1 MTSNKKQSFLHGA
14 ALLAAATI
22 IVKIIG
28 ALYKIPLG
36 SIIGDAGFG
45 YFNTAYDIYSV
56 LLMISTAG
64 LPVALSRMIAESA
77 SLGNYGQIKRTYQV
91 ARYIFLFLGAA
102 GTILMTFFS
111 HQLANFMNSPN
122 SWAAIAALGPASILM
137 CQSSALRGFFQG
149 QSNMRPTSVSQ
160 VIEAICKLFVGL
172 GLAFF
177 IMKVWNNT
185 SLAAGGAIFGVTL
198 GALLAVLY
206 MGYAYH
212 CQKNDFPLEGG
223 TLYSRAT
230 TAKKLLAIA
239 IPITVGSAGLQ
250 IITLIDAK
258 VVMAQLTG
266 PAGFLQREADELK
279 GIYNFAQTIFNL
291 PCALITPITISV
303 LPAITEQITLR
314 RHAGAKTIE
323 ESAIRVT
330 ALITLPCAIGLAVIS
345 QPIMAL
351 LRGYSGESLSIA
363 SKLLAV
369 LGPCVVF
376 NSIVL
381 LTNSIMQ
388 AHGHVYLPVINMF
401 VGGIVK
407 IIVNY
412 ILVSNPAINIQGA
425 PMGTLCCYMAITV
438 LNLFTMRL
446 VLKDSPKILKNLFR
460 PLLASLCMGAVTF
473 GVWTLVAGMTG
484 SALIQC
490 ALPMLAAAVV
500 YVLMVMVLHVI
511 TYEDCM
517 LLPKGEKIAAILRI
531 RQKGSK

>member
-1 MTSNKKQSFLHGA
+1 MAPTKKQSFLHGA

-22 IVKIIG
+22 IVKVIG

-36 SIIGDAGFG
+36 NIIGDAGFG

-102 GTILMTFFS
+102 GTILMTCFS

-137 CQSSALRGFFQG
+137 CQTSALRGFFQG

-160 VIEAICKLFVGL
+160 VLEAVCKLFVGL
-172 GLAFF
+172 GLAFL
-177 IMKVWNNT
+177 IIKVWDDT
-185 SLAAGGAIFGVTL
+185 SLAAGGAILGVTL
-198 GALLAVLY
+198 GALLAMLY
-206 MGYAYH
+206 MSYAYH
-212 CQKNDFPLEGG
+212 RQKSDFPLEGG
-223 TLYSRAT
+223 TVYSRAT

-239 IPITVGSAGLQ
+239 VPITVGSAGLQ

-266 PAGFLQREADELK
+266 PAGFLQHEADGLK

-291 PCALITPITISV
+291 PCAFITPITISV
-303 LPAITEQITLR
+303 LPAITEQLTLCR
-314 RHAGAKTIE
+314 YSGAKSIE

-330 ALITLPCAIGLAVIS
+330 ALITLPCSIGLAVIS
-345 QPIMAL
+345 QPVMAL
-351 LRGYSGESLSIA
+351 LRGYSGETLSIA
-363 SKLLAV
+363 ASLLSV
-369 LGPCVVF
+369 LGLCVVF
-376 NSIVL
+376 NSVVL

-388 AHGHVYLPVINMF
+388 AHGHVFLPVINMF
-401 VGGIVK
+401 IGGIIKVV
-407 IIVNY
+407 VNY
-412 ILVSNPAINIQGA
+412 ILVSNPSINIQGA
-425 PMGTLCCYMAITV
+425 PIGTFCCYLAITV
-438 LNLFTMRL
+438 LNLFAMRM
-446 VLKDSPKILKNLFR
+446 VLKDSPNVLKNLFK
-460 PLLASLCMGAVTF
+460 PFLASLFMGAAAF
-473 GVWTLVAGMTG
+473 GMWKLMAGMTG

-490 ALPMLAAAVV
+490 AVPMLAAAVV
-500 YVLMVMVLHVI
+500 YAFMVMKLHII

-517 LLPKGEKIAAILRI
+517 LLPKGEKIAALLKI
-531 RQKGSK
+531 R

>member
-1 MTSNKKQSFLHGA
+1 MTSSKKQSFLHGA

-77 SLGNYGQIKRTYQV
+77 SLGNYSQIRRTYQV
-91 ARYIFLFLGAA
+91 ARYIFLFLGMA
-102 GTILMTFFS
+102 GTILMTCFS

-122 SWAAIAALGPASILM
+122 SWAAIAALGPASVLM

-160 VIEAICKLFVGL
+160 VIEAVCKLFVGL

-177 IMKVWNNT
+177 IMKVWNST
-185 SLAAGGAIFGVTL
+185 SLAAGGAILGVTL

-212 CQKNDFPLEGG
+212 RQKSEFPLEGG
-223 TLYSRAT
+223 VVFSRAAT
-230 TAKKLLAIA
+230 VKKLLAIA
-239 IPITVGSAGLQ
+239 VPITIGSAGLQ

-266 PAGFLQREADELK
+266 PAGFLQHEADELK

-291 PCALITPITISV
+291 PCAFITPITISV

-314 RHAGAKTIE
+314 RYQGAKAIE
-323 ESAIRVT
+323 ESAVRVT
-330 ALITLPCAIGLAVIS
+330 ALITLPCSIGLAVIS
-345 QPIMAL
+345 QPVMAL
-351 LRGYSGESLSIA
+351 LRGYSGENLTLAANLLS
-363 SKLLAV
+363 V
-369 LGPCVVF
+369 LGLCVVC
-376 NSIVL
+376 NSVVL

-388 AHGHVYLPVINMF
+388 AHGHVYLLVINMF
-401 VGGIVK
+401 VGGIIK
-407 IIVNY
+407 IVVNY

-425 PMGTLCCYMAITV
+425 PVGTLCCYLSITI
-438 LNLFTMRL
+438 LNLFAMRL
-446 VLKDSPKILKNLFR
+446 VLKDSPNVLKNLFK
-460 PLLASLCMGAVTF
+460 PFLASLCMGAVAY
-473 GVWTLVAGMTG
+473 GVWTLAAGMTQ
-484 SALIQC
+484 SALILC
-490 ALPMLAAAVV
+490 ALPVLAAVV
-500 YVLMVMVLHVI
+500 VYALMVMVLHVI

-517 LLPKGEKIAAILRI
+517 LLPKGEKIAAVLKI